1 MPFFQT
7 ILEFLN
13 TQWEAPQAYGVFH
26 LICFALVFVTAFVLC
41 FLWKKGIIRNTDR
54 VVLITAIVV
63 GVLEIYK
70 QINYTFGDGS
80 SDPYYQWYAFPWQFC
95 STPLYVGILAGLTK
109 GKVQKCFNSYLA
121 TYALFAGLG
130 VMFYPVT
137 VFTPTVGICI
147 QTMVCHGSMIA
158 IGIFLFYT
166 GSVKAHYTTL
176 LQALPV
182 FGANVSIAVLLNE
195 LAALIGITEN
205 HTFNM
210 FFLSRHF
217 ASDLPVYSLIHNALI
232 TPGEPWSLKYV
243 LCIVLYVFGF
253 SVCAGLMVLAAY
265 GLKRL
270 FDYDFS
276 ARYAEADKI
285 EAERKA
291 REKEEKRLNEERIIA
306 ETDAKLEQI
315 KKERAEKKE
324 AARVAKAEKAAR
336 KEEAIRSR
344 LDGEQLEKR
353 NKKQAKQALKE
364 EKRRLAKEEAAK
376 KKAIKL
382 EEKKRIA
389 EEKAKAKEAEKL
401 ALLGKEIY
409 EEKLAEKKA
418 LELEK
423 QARKE
428 KKQTPAEFIDEFI
441 ENITESSED
450 QKIALLGK
458 EIYEEKLAEK
468 EAHKLEVQLKK
479 EDKIKYAELKVQQKA
494 EAKEAEK
501 RALLGEELYAK
512 KLAEAQAEK

>member
-41 FLWKKGIIRNTDR
+41 FLWKKGIIKNTDR

-80 SDPYYQWYAFPWQFC
+80 SDPYYLWYAFPWQFC

-130 VMFYPVT
+130 VMFYPVA

-176 LQALPV
+176 LQALPI

-195 LAALIGITEN
+195 LAALVGITEN

-232 TPGEPWSLKYV
+232 TPGEPWSLEYV

-270 FDYDFS
+270 FDYDFDS
-276 ARYAEADKI
+276 QYAEADKL

-291 REKEEKRLNEERIIA
+291 REKEEKRLNEERILA
-306 ETDAKLEQI
+306 QTDAELERI
-315 KKERAEKKE
+315 KQERAEKKK
-324 AARVAKAEKAAR
+324 AARLEKAEKAAR
-336 KEEAIRSR
+336 REEAIRSR
-344 LDGEQLEKR
+344 LDGEQLAKR
-353 NKKQAKQALKE
+353 NEKQAKQALRE
-364 EKRRLAKEEAAK
+364 EKRRKAQEERAAK
-376 KKAIKL
+376 KAQKL
-382 EEKKRIA
+382 EEKKSI
-389 EEKAKAKEAEKL
+389 
-401 ALLGKEIY
+401 
-409 EEKLAEKKA
+409 
-418 LELEK
+418 
-423 QARKE
+423 
-428 KKQTPAEFIDEFI
+428 
-441 ENITESSED
+441 
-450 QKIALLGK
+450 
-458 EIYEEKLAEK
+458 
-468 EAHKLEVQLKK
+468 
-479 EDKIKYAELKVQQKA
+479 
-494 EAKEAEK
+494 
-501 RALLGEELYAK
+501 
-512 KLAEAQAEK
+512 